1 MSLSAFSGVRTYTH
15 SYQDEHTSKTLS
27 CTIAQSVSRDGQADH
42 LYQGMYNG
50 SSEAV
55 STMYILQKAP
65 HRYEETG
72 SASSRET
79 TGKSRCP
86 RPKHRLWQRCMDRI
100 PYSTACGSRL
110 RAGGSVWPRAGGKS
124 RAKIVPIS
132 LLPCCSPPPG
142 TLPSIGASTT
152 LSAAS
157 GRPPAPACRRRCT
170 PRLGARRVRPACQAL
185 GALAA
190 APHLSQHRALR
201 C

>member
-1 MSLSAFSGVRTYTH
+1 
-15 SYQDEHTSKTLS
+15 
-27 CTIAQSVSRDGQADH
+27 
-42 LYQGMYNG
+42 
-50 SSEAV
+50 
-55 STMYILQKAP
+55 
-65 HRYEETG
+65 
-72 SASSRET
+72 
-79 TGKSRCP
+79 
-86 RPKHRLWQRCMDRI
+86 MDRI
-100 PYSTACGSRL
+100 PYSTTCGSRL

-124 RAKIVPIS
+124 RTKMVPIS

-201 C
+201 CWQGAAGLEDEAELLQPLFWEFVVKIFREVVLGCWLELTTGVSVGDGAGGQEVGDRGTRRCASGSGSIRASSQAT